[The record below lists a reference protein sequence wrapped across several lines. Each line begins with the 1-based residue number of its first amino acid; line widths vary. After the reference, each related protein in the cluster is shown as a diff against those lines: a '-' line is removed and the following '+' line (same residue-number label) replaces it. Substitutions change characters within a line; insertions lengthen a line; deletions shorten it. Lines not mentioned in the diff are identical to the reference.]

1 MAENKDTTKKSETST
16 KKQAL
21 PEQDSPKQDHP
32 TVEEKVTEKS
42 DSRIEVAEQYSIFET
57 GGKQYQA
64 VKGQTLAIEKI
75 EGEPGQKVE
84 FKEVLLKK
92 TGDGNFEIGRPY
104 VEGATVKA
112 SIVKH
117 DKAPKVIIFK
127 FQRRKKTR
135 VKKGHRQPLTVIRFE
150 AV

>member
-1 MAENKDTTKKSETST
+1 MVENKATAEKKDTTAKK
-16 KKQAL
+16 
-21 PEQDSPKQDHP
+21 
-32 TVEEKVTEKS
+32 VEKKVTKAAS
-42 DSRIEVAEQYSIFET
+42 QIEVAEQYSIFET

-75 EGEPGQKVE
+75 EGEPGKELE

-92 TGDGNFEIGRPY
+92 TGDGNFEIGKPY

-112 SIVKH
+112 SIIKQ
-117 DKAPKVIIFK
+117 DKGPKVIAFK

-135 VKKGHRQPLTVIRFE
+135 VKKGHRQPITVIRFE